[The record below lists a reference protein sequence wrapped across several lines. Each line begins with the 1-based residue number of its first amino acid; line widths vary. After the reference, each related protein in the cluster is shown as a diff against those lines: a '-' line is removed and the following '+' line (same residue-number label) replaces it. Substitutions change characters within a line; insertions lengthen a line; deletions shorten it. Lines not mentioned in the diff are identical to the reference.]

1 VPRQGVSLLK
11 ASAEGLLTFSL
22 PAVSWEVRPDPEDAG
37 ERATL
42 VAAVERALAEEA
54 ESAWWRSGLD
64 DLGGGPAPEEPW
76 AQPGESGGG

>member
-11 ASAEGLLTFSL
+11 ASAEGLQTFSL
-22 PAVSWEVRPDPEDAG
+22 PPVSWEVRPEPEDAA

-42 VAAVERALAEEA
+42 VVAVERALAEEA

-64 DLGGGPAPEEPW
+64 DLGVGPAPKGPW

>member
-1 VPRQGVSLLK
+1 MPRQGVSLFK
-11 ASAEGLLTFSL
+11 ASVEGLQTFSL
-22 PAVSWEVRPDPEDAG
+22 PAVSWEVRPEPEDAA

-42 VAAVERALAEEA
+42 VAAVERALAEHA

-64 DLGGGPAPEEPW
+64 DMGGGPAPKGPW

>member
-1 VPRQGVSLLK
+1 M
-11 ASAEGLLTFSL
+11 
-22 PAVSWEVRPDPEDAG
+22 SWEVRPEPEDAN

-64 DLGGGPAPEEPW
+64 DLGGGPTREAPW
-76 AQPGESGGG
+76 AEAGESATRG

>member
-1 VPRQGVSLLK
+1 M
-11 ASAEGLLTFSL
+11 
-22 PAVSWEVRPDPEDAG
+22 SWEVRPEPEDAN

-64 DLGGGPAPEEPW
+64 DLGGGPVSEVPW
-76 AQPGESGGG
+76 AEAGESATRG